1 MTTRY
6 QLKEL
11 PIWSITSGPNKLHT
25 NLTQSKPRTMAML
38 SKWDKASSPS
48 KKYWVNQMLK

>member
-25 NLTQSKPRTMAML
+25 ILTQSKPRTMAML

-48 KKYWVNQMLK
+48 KKYWMNQMLK